1 MNSLKSILIVEDE
14 KRLADL
20 LKAGLEE
27 QGYLVDIAYD
37 GYIGKSLVIKNN
49 YDLVILDI
57 NLPLINGYDLCK
69 DIRAYNNEIP
79 IIMLTAMSSAD
90 NKLAGFDVG
99 ADDYILKPFDFKEL
113 LARVK
118 VFLRRSSTTEKAEDN
133 LIKIDDL
140 EINISKKIVFRSG
153 VQIELTAKE
162 YILLEFL
169 AKNKGVVISRI
180 EIAEKIWNL
189 NFDTGTNYIDVYINY
204 LRKKIDKD
212 SPNKLIHTRVG
223 LGYVLKDQNETL

>member
-37 GYIGKSLVIKNN
+37 GYIGKSLVIRNN

-118 VFLRRSSTTEKAEDN
+118 VFFA
-133 LIKIDDL
+133 
-140 EINISKKIVFRSG
+140 
-153 VQIELTAKE
+153 QI
-162 YILLEFL
+162 IC
-169 AKNKGVVISRI
+169 
-180 EIAEKIWNL
+180 
-189 NFDTGTNYIDVYINY
+189 
-204 LRKKIDKD
+204 
-212 SPNKLIHTRVG
+212 
-223 LGYVLKDQNETL
+223 

>member
-1 MNSLKSILIVEDE
+1 MNNLKSILIVEDE

-27 QGYLVDIAYD
+27 QGYFVDIAYD

-69 DIRAYNNEIP
+69 DIRTFNNEIP
-79 IIMLTAMSSAD
+79 IIMLTAMSSSD

-118 VFLRRSSTTEKAEDN
+118 VFLRRSSPSEKTEDN

-140 EINISKKIVFRSG
+140 EINISKKIVLRSG
-153 VQIELTAKE
+153 IQIELTAKE

-212 SPNKLIHTRVG
+212 STNKLIHTRVG
-223 LGYVLKDQNETL
+223 LGYVLKDQNDTL

>member
-37 GYIGKSLVIKNN
+37 GYIGKSLVIRNN

-118 VFLRRSSTTEKAEDN
+118 VFLRRSSANEKTEDN

-212 SPNKLIHTRVG
+212 SSNKLIHTRVG
-223 LGYVLKDQNETL
+223 LGYVLKDQNDTL

>member
-1 MNSLKSILIVEDE
+1 MNQAKHILIVEDE
-14 KRLADL
+14 KKLADL
-20 LKAGLEE
+20 LQAGLEE
-27 QGYLVDIAYD
+27 QGFKVDIAYD
-37 GYIGKSLVIKNN
+37 GYIGKNLALNNN
-49 YDLVILDI
+49 YDLLIIDI
-57 NLPLINGYDLCK
+57 NLPLTNGYDLCK
-69 DIRAYNNEIP
+69 EVRVHNNKIP
-79 IIMLTAMSSAD
+79 VIMLTAMSAAE

-99 ADDYILKPFDFKEL
+99 ADDYIVKPFDFKEL
-113 LARVK
+113 LARIK
-118 VFLRRSSTTEKAEDN
+118 VFLRRTSPAEKTED
-133 LIKIDDL
+133 LIIKIDDMI
-140 EINISKKIVFRSG
+140 INTSKKTVSRNG

-169 AKNKGVVISRI
+169 AKNKGTVISRT

-212 SPNKLIHTRVG
+212 SYNKLIHTRIG